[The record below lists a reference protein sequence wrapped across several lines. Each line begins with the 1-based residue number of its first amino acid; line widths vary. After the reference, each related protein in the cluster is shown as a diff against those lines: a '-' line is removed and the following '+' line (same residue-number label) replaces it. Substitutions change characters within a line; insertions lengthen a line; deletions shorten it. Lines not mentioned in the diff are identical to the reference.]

1 MANYIAIVHKESKTD
16 FGISFPDFPG
26 CITAGQTVDE
36 AKDLAQEA
44 LALHVKGMI
53 EDGDEMPAPSKLE
66 DIMADADYADAV
78 AYLVVSIPDTKPR
91 TVRVNITVPEMTL
104 KQIDAAAKK
113 RGMSRSSFLVH
124 LAQNAIHSNY
134 SQPSRSG
141 PI

>member
-1 MANYIAIVHKESKTD
+1 MANFIAIVHKESKSD
-16 FGISFPDFPG
+16 FGVSFPDFPG

-44 LALHVKGMI
+44 LELHVKGMI

-124 LAQNAIHSNY
+124 LAQNAIHSNH
-134 SQPSRSG
+134 SQPSA
-141 PI
+141 

>member
-1 MANYIAIVHKESKTD
+1 MANYIAIVHKEPKTD
-16 FGISFPDFPG
+16 FGVSFPDFPG

-44 LALHVKGMI
+44 LALHVRGII
-53 EDGDEMPAPSKLE
+53 EDCDELPAPSKLE

-91 TVRVNITVPEMTL
+91 TVRVNITLPEMTL

-124 LAQNAIHSNY
+124 LAQNAIHSNH
-134 SQPSRSG
+134 SQPSA
-141 PI
+141 